1 MIKIITILGCIDI
14 ILGFLALRYT
24 KRRLCEAKRKYDY
37 QQKLRKVSL
46 IAGGVLAAASWP
58 CTFLLGYPYSFGD
71 ETGRIVGIPFM
82 VAYFDSAGRD
92 YVSSFMLPAMIGNA
106 AFWFTAPHIIF
117 AVYLF
122 LHRKWKY

>member
-1 MIKIITILGCIDI
+1 MIIRIITISGCIEI

-24 KRRLCEAKRKYDY
+24 KRRLCKVKNSY
-37 QQKLRKVSL
+37 QRKLRKVAL

-71 ETGRIVGIPFM
+71 ETGRIVGIPFV
-82 VAYFDSAGRD
+82 VAYFDSAGKD

-106 AFWFTAPHIIF
+106 AFWFTVPHILL

-122 LHRKWKY
+122 LHRQWK